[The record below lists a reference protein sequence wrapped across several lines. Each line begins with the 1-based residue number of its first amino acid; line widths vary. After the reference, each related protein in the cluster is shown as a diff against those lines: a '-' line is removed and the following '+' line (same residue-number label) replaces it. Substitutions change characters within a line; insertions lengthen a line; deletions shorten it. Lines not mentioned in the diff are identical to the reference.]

1 MADLAEHA
9 KSVLEAFNSGDWDAT
24 RKLVGDAT
32 YNELGTQRSLSGD
45 ALIEA
50 LEGWKTAMPDV
61 KGTVT
66 GTVEG
71 GDQVVLEVMWDG
83 TQTGEMVTEQGT
95 IPPSGKRQR
104 TPAAWVFDYQNGK
117 LTESRQYFDLLTFLR
132 QIGAA

>member
-1 MADLAEHA
+1 MAGLAEQA
-9 KSVLEAFNSGDWDAT
+9 KSVLEAFNASDWDAM
-24 RKLVGDAT
+24 RRLVGDAT

-50 LEGWKTAMPDV
+50 LEGWKAAMPDV

-71 GDQVVLEVMWDG
+71 GSQVVLEVMWDG

-104 TPAAWVFDYQNGK
+104 TPAAWVFDYENGTLK
-117 LTESRQYFDLLTFLR
+117 ESRQYFDLLTFLR